1 MWEESPD
8 VKTPSRGHQRQVFL
22 FKDCVILCKPRRDAS
37 MNTDTYAFKNKMK
50 VNKERGVNGS
60 SQADENLITKININY

>member
-1 MWEESPD
+1 
-8 VKTPSRGHQRQVFL
+8 
-22 FKDCVILCKPRRDAS
+22 